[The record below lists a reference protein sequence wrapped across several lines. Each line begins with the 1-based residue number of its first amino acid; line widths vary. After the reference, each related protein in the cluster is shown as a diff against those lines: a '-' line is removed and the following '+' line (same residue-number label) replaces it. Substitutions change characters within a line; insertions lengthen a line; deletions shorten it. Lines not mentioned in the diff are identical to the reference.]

1 MEEHKQRLDKE
12 YETLS
17 ATFCKEIDKL
27 RAKHQQEKEKKVSK
41 TACYNRILQ
50 VNESS

>member
-17 ATFCKEIDKL
+17 ATFYKELDKL
-27 RAKHQQEKEKKVSK
+27 RLKHQQESDKKVRM
-41 TACYNRILQ
+41 NQLL
-50 VNESS
+50 